1 MKFSLN
7 RAASPAWE
15 PDLLRL
21 APSGRRMRGAPCEF
35 SCRAAVF
42 CPSLVQSLPIGAS
55 SLVAPF
61 CREQR
66 FAGQSSLGPLDSKQQ
81 SLMQG
86 RQLKV
91 GQGDVLLS
99 RTTGNAI
106 GSFRSALRRREQPR
120 APLSQSAA
128 RKATSNAARVASTF
142 SSALQTRPNHSLKLT
157 RYGMR
162 CLAAS
167 GPVGYSPSAAKQR
180 MPPRS
185 A

>member
-7 RAASPAWE
+7 RAASPAWG

-21 APSGRRMRGAPCEF
+21 APSGRQMRGAPCEF

-42 CPSLVQSLPIGAS
+42 CQSLVQSLPIGAS

-66 FAGQSSLGPLDSKQQ
+66 FAGQSSLDPSDSERQ
-81 SLMQG
+81 SLMQV
-86 RQLKV
+86 RQLQV
-91 GQGDVLLS
+91 GQGDVLLL
-99 RTTGNAI
+99 RTTGNAF
-106 GSFRSALRRREQPR
+106 GSCRSALRRREQPR

-128 RKATSNAARVASTF
+128 RKATSNAARVASTL

-162 CLAAS
+162 CLAAP
-167 GPVGYSPSAAKQR
+167 GPVSYSPYAAKQR
-180 MPPRS
+180 TPPRS